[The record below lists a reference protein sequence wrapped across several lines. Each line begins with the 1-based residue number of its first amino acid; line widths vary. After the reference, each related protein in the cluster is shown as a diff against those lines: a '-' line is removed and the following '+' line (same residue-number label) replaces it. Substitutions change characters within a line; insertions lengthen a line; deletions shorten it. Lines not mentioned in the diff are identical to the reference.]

1 VPVQARSAQ
10 RVQRMLDA
18 CAELLGEMPYDE
30 LTTTLI
36 AQRAEVAIGSLYQFF
51 PDKPAVARALVSR
64 NLERYLSSL
73 AARLA
78 EGEFAHWWDAVDTAM
93 DTYVEL
99 HHSDDVAEVQRA
111 EALVA
116 VVQLDVGVH
125 RGVDRVPPVRE
136 LAVGEPAGQRGQEPL
151 EVAAHQGAR
160 DRGLVG
166 EELVQRPDRDV
177 RAFRDQRRGQ
187 GVVADFRDELLCGVE
202 HALHPLDAAALHRSA
217 P

>member
-1 VPVQARSAQ
+1 MSVEPSGAPLRRVPVQARSAQ

-78 EGEFAHWWDAVDTAM
+78 EGDFAHWWDAVDTAM

-99 HHSDDVAEVQRA
+99 HHSDEGFRALHFGDVVDVHLLDPQQDNNAFIADRLRELLVDRFALRGDAGLDLALGIAVEIADALLKLAFRMGPPQEARVIA
-111 EALVA
+111 EAKSVI
-116 VVQLDVGVH
+116 
-125 RGVDRVPPVRE
+125 RE
-136 LAVGEPAGQRGQEPL
+136 YLARHLPG
-151 EVAAHQGAR
+151 
-160 DRGLVG
+160 
-166 EELVQRPDRDV
+166 
-177 RAFRDQRRGQ
+177 
-187 GVVADFRDELLCGVE
+187 
-202 HALHPLDAAALHRSA
+202 
-217 P
+217 